1 MAAKLSIVT
10 ADFYPRPPH
19 GGRLYAEPME
29 TIYHCI
35 STHALRMEGDAGGRR
50 FPPRGM
56 ISTHALRME
65 GDSSTPSNVLMRFAI
80 STHALRME
88 GNQKAAFS
96 RCPCRDFY
104 PRPPH
109 GGRQEHLEYGCQAK
123 TFLPTPSAWRA
134 TERGRAFLGVA
145 QRFLPTP
152 SAWRATSSLP
162 SRALPI
168 LFLPTPSAW
177 RATFQACLAVP
188 CQSYFYPRPPHGGRH
203 CLL

>member
-65 GDSSTPSNVLMRFAI
+65 GDNGV
-80 STHALRME
+80 
-88 GNQKAAFS
+88 S
-96 RCPCRDFY
+96 RLTSIPLNFY

-109 GGRQEHLEYGCQAK
+109 GGRLIHSN
-123 TFLPTPSAWRA
+123 PSD
-134 TERGRAFLGVA
+134 
-145 QRFLPTP
+145 
-152 SAWRATSSLP
+152 SLD
-162 SRALPI
+162 
-168 LFLPTPSAW
+168 
-177 RATFQACLAVP
+177 
-188 CQSYFYPRPPHGGRH
+188 
-203 CLL
+203 

>member
-35 STHALRMEGDAGGRR
+35 STHALLLAAHTKPLFIFSTPPPPGGAPDAGGRR

-65 GDSSTPSNVLMRFAI
+65 GDNGV
-80 STHALRME
+80 
-88 GNQKAAFS
+88 S
-96 RCPCRDFY
+96 RLTSIPLNFY

-109 GGRQEHLEYGCQAK
+109 GGRLIHSN
-123 TFLPTPSAWRA
+123 PSD
-134 TERGRAFLGVA
+134 
-145 QRFLPTP
+145 
-152 SAWRATSSLP
+152 SLD
-162 SRALPI
+162 
-168 LFLPTPSAW
+168 
-177 RATFQACLAVP
+177 
-188 CQSYFYPRPPHGGRH
+188 
-203 CLL
+203 